1 MSQKLVDKYTISELL
16 AFKNILESKMNQLNF
31 QRERA
36 IFIDTDLYERLQIK
50 LEKIVNRIN
59 QLVES
64 L

>member
-1 MSQKLVDKYTISELL
+1 MSQKLIDKYTISELL

-50 LEKIVNRIN
+50 LEKIISRIN